1 MTNENNS
8 TLTEVVEQAQRLGY
22 ITGRNEMRKSIAD
35 VITSYADLSTT
46 QLMTAS
52 DAFRLILAA
61 LVEDEDPKPTKEYE

>member
-1 MTNENNS
+1 MTDNTNPD
-8 TLTEVVEQAQRLGY
+8 LLAVVEQAQKLGY

-46 QLMTAS
+46 ELMTAS

-61 LVEDEDPKPTKEYE
+61 LVEDEEPKPTKEYK

>member
-1 MTNENNS
+1 MINETNPDLLEI
-8 TLTEVVEQAQRLGY
+8 VEQAQRLGY

-46 QLMTAS
+46 QIMTAS

-61 LVEDEDPKPTKEYE
+61 LVEDEQPKPTKEYK

>member
-1 MTNENNS
+1 MKDNTNPD
-8 TLTEVVEQAQRLGY
+8 LLAVVEQSQKLGY

-46 QLMTAS
+46 ELMTAS

-61 LVEDEDPKPTKEYE
+61 LVEDEEPKPTKEYK

>member
-1 MTNENNS
+1 MINETNPDLLEI
-8 TLTEVVEQAQRLGY
+8 VEQAQRLGY

-61 LVEDEDPKPTKEYE
+61 LVEDEQPKPTKEYK